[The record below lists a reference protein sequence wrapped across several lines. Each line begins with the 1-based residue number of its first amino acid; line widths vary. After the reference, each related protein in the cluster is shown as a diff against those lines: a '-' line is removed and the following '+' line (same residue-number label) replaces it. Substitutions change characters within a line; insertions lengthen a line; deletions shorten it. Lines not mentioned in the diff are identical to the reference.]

1 MTKRPMGAA
10 EFKAAM
16 KRLKL
21 SLSGAAELLDVD
33 RSAVVRWRKGDR
45 AVPGPAAAY
54 VRQLLKRKGSI

>member
-1 MTKRPMGAA
+1 MTKRPMSAA

-21 SLSGAAELLDVD
+21 SLTGAAELLDVD

-45 AVPGPAAAY
+45 AVPGPVAAY
-54 VRQLLKRKGSI
+54 LRHLLKRKGSA